1 MKVPFM
7 HPGKVSSVG
16 SVNNWTIPWIFHQ
29 QAPFCST
36 NRKTSFTSMTMF
48 GKKCMRSSNPIQIPY
63 FQLSQSSTLFTP
75 SPVQDA
81 SKLFFIFHVYILQID
96 IVWCIWCIFHFHILQ
111 IDIVWWESSLIPQPQ
126 WQATLNLTPI
136 RRKYG
141 EFQLKYWSSHHRF

>member
-1 MKVPFM
+1 M
-7 HPGKVSSVG
+7 SLVG

-29 QAPFCST
+29 QASFCST

-48 GKKCMRSSNPIQIPY
+48 GKNAWEVQTPFKSPHFP
-63 FQLSQSSTLFTP
+63 LSQSFTLFTP
-75 SPVQDA
+75 STVLDA
-81 SKLFFIFHVYILQID
+81 SKPFCIFHIYILQID

-126 WQATLNLTPI
+126 WQPTLNLTPI

-141 EFQLKYWSSHHRF
+141 EFQLKYWSSPQPLLFVPSYLE